1 MKAPRIS
8 APRSTVCVVGA
19 GVIGLSIAWQLAESG
34 CRVTLFDPNPGCGA
48 THAAAGMLAPVSESS
63 YGETEVLRLGLESM
77 RRWPRFAADLEQA
90 AQQQVGLRQG
100 GTILVAHDADDAR
113 ELVRFGELTGR
124 EGLSTE
130 LLTGRAARALEP
142 ALSPRTVAGL
152 EVRGDHSVDNRA
164 LVRALLVAAARAGVV
179 VHRSR
184 AVPVVRDGCAV
195 AVTRAGDG
203 SHHPCEV
210 VVVAAGADSSLLP
223 GLPPGTVPPVRP
235 VKGQIL
241 RLRGAAGLVRRNVRA
256 RVAGGQVYL
265 VPRAGGELVVGATT
279 EDIGPDTR
287 ITAGGVHDLLRAA
300 TTVVPEVRE
309 LELVEAC
316 ARLRPS
322 TADNLPLIGATSVS
336 GLLLAT
342 GHYRGGILMAPAT
355 AAAVADLVHG
365 RPCSQAAAACSPARF
380 LPRPVT
386 QEATR

>member
-1 MKAPRIS
+1 MS
-8 APRSTVCVVGA
+8 AQGTTVCVVGA

-34 CRVTLFDPNPGCGA
+34 CRVTLFDPNPGGGA
-48 THAAAGMLAPVSESS
+48 THAAAGMLAPVSESG
-63 YGETEVLRLGLESM
+63 YGETEALGLGLESM
-77 RRWPRFAADLEQA
+77 RRWPAFAADLEQKA
-90 AQQQVGLRQG
+90 KRPVGLRRN

-113 ELVRFGELTGR
+113 ELCRFAELTAR
-124 EGLSTE
+124 QGLSTE

-152 EVRGDHSVDNRA
+152 EVRGDHSIDTRA
-164 LVRALLVAAARAGVV
+164 LTRALLVATARAGVV

-184 AVPVVRDGCAV
+184 AVPVVRDGSAV
-195 AVTRAGDG
+195 AVNRADDG
-203 SHHPCEV
+203 SHHSCDV

-241 RLRGAAGLVRRNVRA
+241 RLRGAAGLVLRTVRA
-256 RVAGGQVYL
+256 QVAGEQVYL
-265 VPRAGGELVVGATT
+265 VPRDDGELVVGATT

-309 LELVEAC
+309 LELSEAC

-322 TADNLPLIGATSVS
+322 TSDNIPLIGATSVS
-336 GLLLAT
+336 GLIVAT
-342 GHYRGGILMAPAT
+342 AHYRGGILMAPAT
-355 AAAVADLVHG
+355 AAAVTDLVHG
-365 RPCSQAAAACSPARF
+365 RACSKAAATCSPARF
-380 LPRPVT
+380 LTRPVT

>member
-1 MKAPRIS
+1 MS
-8 APRSTVCVVGA
+8 APRPTVCVVGA
-19 GVIGLSIAWQLAESG
+19 GVIGLSIAWRLAESG
-34 CRVTLFDPNPGCGA
+34 CCVTLFDPNPGGGA
-48 THAAAGMLAPVSESS
+48 THAAAGMLAPVSESG
-63 YGETEVLRLGLESM
+63 YGESEVLGLGLESM

-90 AQQQVGLRQG
+90 AQRPVGLRRH

-113 ELVRFGELTGR
+113 ELRRFAELTGR
-124 EGLSTE
+124 EGRSTE
-130 LLTGRAARALEP
+130 LLSGRAARALEP
-142 ALSPRTVAGL
+142 TLSPRTVAGL
-152 EVRGDHSVDNRA
+152 EVPGDHSVDTRA
-164 LVRALLVAAARAGVV
+164 LTRALLIATAGAGVV
-179 VHRSR
+179 LHRSR
-184 AVPVVRDGCAV
+184 AVPVVRDGRAV
-195 AVTRAGDG
+195 AVTRAADG
-203 SHHPCEV
+203 SHHPCDV

-241 RLRGAAGLVRRNVRA
+241 RLRGAAGLVSRTVRA
-256 RVAGGQVYL
+256 RVAGEQVYL

-309 LELVEAC
+309 LELAEAC

-336 GLLLAT
+336 GLLVAT
-342 GHYRGGILMAPAT
+342 GHYRGGVLMAPAT

-380 LPRPVT
+380 LPRPVP